1 MNLKD
6 IGWIG
11 TGVMGNSMCKHILD
25 QGFKVSVYNRTR
37 HKADGLL
44 KKGAQWCESPA
55 EVARNSD
62 CVFTIVGYPADVE
75 EVILGGKGILAGAR
89 PGSILVEITA
99 FMPLPGYRSS
109 QVESQGSQRIEGK
122 NVLRLI
128 LNTPSQRK
136 KIKREPGSVNSQ
148 CNAV

>member
-1 MNLKD
+1 MNLKK

-25 QGFKVSVYNRTR
+25 KGFKVSVYNRTR
-37 HKADGLL
+37 HKADELL

-75 EVILGGKGILAGAR
+75 EVILGEKGVLAGAR
-89 PGSILVEITA
+89 PGLILVEMTTSEPTLA
-99 FMPLPGYRSS
+99 
-109 QVESQGSQRIEGK
+109 ERIYEKARGM
-122 NVLRLI
+122 
-128 LNTPSQRK
+128 
-136 KIKREPGSVNSQ
+136 
-148 CNAV
+148 